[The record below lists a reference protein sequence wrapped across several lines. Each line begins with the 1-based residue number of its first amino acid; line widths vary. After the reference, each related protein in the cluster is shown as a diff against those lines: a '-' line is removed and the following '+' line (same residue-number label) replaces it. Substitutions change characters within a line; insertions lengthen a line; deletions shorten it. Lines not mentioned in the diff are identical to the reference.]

1 MQGDKTHASEVGSVK
16 LVDMAATGRD
26 AFIWMCLAI
35 TLLIVHCDWLINSDL
50 CLCISHVLICFWL
63 TGWPRLLTTRR
74 LPTKKSVVT
83 HNAVRRPFPT
93 EAGEMAAVIE
103 HGYLFGTE

>member
-1 MQGDKTHASEVGSVK
+1 
-16 LVDMAATGRD
+16 
-26 AFIWMCLAI
+26 MCLAI
-35 TLLIVHCDWLINSDL
+35 TLLIVHWDWLINL
-50 CLCISHVLICFWL
+50 CLCISHVLICFLL

-93 EAGEMAAVIE
+93 EAGEMAAVMVTFLGRSDKCAPVQACGRAE
-103 HGYLFGTE
+103 HVMAGYCILGSAF